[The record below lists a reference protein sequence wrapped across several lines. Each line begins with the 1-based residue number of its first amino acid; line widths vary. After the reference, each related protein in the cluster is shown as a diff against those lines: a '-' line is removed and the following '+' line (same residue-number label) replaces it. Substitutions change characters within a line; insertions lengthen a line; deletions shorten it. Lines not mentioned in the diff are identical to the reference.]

1 MQNLTKISQ
10 QEFDP
15 LPKILCLD
23 IECFDGSVEVLTSDG
38 FVRFDELK
46 GQRIGQY
53 NEDGTVDFV
62 KPTRII
68 KKYYEGKFV
77 NFSTRRGTIKAT
89 ENHTMVTRSCRSG
102 KIVKW
107 LAKDAPRTGI
117 TVFGGKL
124 PGIDRKITPLERLA
138 IALQADGHILD
149 VKKRRIPELGGGV
162 FARWSVGLRKERKIA
177 RLRWILKESNTRY
190 KEYTVSRKSG
200 KKDTIFNIYTTPSIT
215 KRLRDFLRLERS
227 CIDMID
233 EFTKW
238 DGSVSSRDGQKSYN
252 SNSLDNI
259 KFVQEVATL
268 CGVTATYTT
277 NNSGYKLT
285 ISSSNTGNIRSVSRK
300 VEYGTQMVYCVEVPS
315 HMIVV
320 KGGQQTLVTGN
331 CSPSLIWAYSLWN
344 ANAVKVERD
353 PTIMSISWQ
362 WVGTNKTENFC
373 LRDMSEEE
381 LAKKVWGLYNEADY
395 VLGHNSNKFDNKM
408 VNAMF
413 MRYDLTPPSPYKQI
427 DTLQVAR
434 SVARFNSNKLDN
446 LGHILTGEGKTETTY
461 KDLWYDC
468 LVKND
473 KKSWA
478 KMVEYNNRDVDITV
492 ALYKKLR
499 PWIKNHPNIGDH
511 TGIDGICPKCGSDNI
526 RKDGSYR
533 KRSGRVQRYKC
544 LHCGGWSSEASV
556 KRGGRLVNV

>member
-46 GQRIGQY
+46 DQRVGQY
-53 NEDGTVDFV
+53 NEDGTIDFV

-68 KKYYEGKFV
+68 KKYYSGRFV
-77 NFSTRRGTIKAT
+77 NFATKRGTIKTT
-89 ENHTMVTRSCRSG
+89 ENHTMVTRSCKG
-102 KIVKW
+102 NKIVKW
-107 LAKDAPRTGI
+107 LAKSAPRTGK
-117 TVFGGKL
+117 TMFGGEL
-124 PGIDRKITPLERLA
+124 PGVNRKITPLERLA
-138 IALQADGHILD
+138 IALQADGHLID
-149 VKKRRIPELGGGV
+149 IKRRRIPELKGGV
-162 FARWSVGLRKERKIA
+162 FAKWSVGLRKERKIS
-177 RLRWILKESNTRY
+177 RLRWILDESKTRY
-190 KEYTVSRKSG
+190 KEYVITRKSG
-200 KKDTIFNIYTTPSIT
+200 KKDTIFNIYTTPGIT
-215 KRLRDFLRLERS
+215 KSLRDFLNLERS
-227 CIDMID
+227 CNDMLD

-238 DGSVSSRDGQKSYN
+238 GGSVSKRDGCRSYN
-252 SNSLDNI
+252 SNDLDNI

-268 CGVTATYTT
+268 CGVTATYVT
-277 NNSGYKLT
+277 NNGGYKLS
-285 ISSSNTGNIRSVSRK
+285 ISSSNTGDIRSIRRSN
-300 VEYGTQMVYCVEVPS
+300 EYGGQMVYCVEVPS

-362 WVGTNKTENFC
+362 WVDMDKTRN
-373 LRDMSEEE
+373 LNLSSMSEEE
-381 LAKKVWGLYNEADY
+381 LARHIWDLYNQADY

-408 VNAMF
+408 INALF

-427 DTLQVAR
+427 DTLQAAR
-434 SVARFNSNKLDN
+434 SVARFNSNRLDSLGKL
-446 LGHILTGEGKTETTY
+446 LLGEGKTETTY
-461 KDLWYDC
+461 KELWYDC

-473 KKSWA
+473 KKSWDQ
-478 KMVEYNNRDVDITV
+478 MVEYNNRDVDVTV

-556 KRGGRLVNV
+556 KKEGRLVNV